1 MYCQPFFVDTYIF
14 INQNILL
21 NMKDRLKD
29 IKIENFVWLVYIF
42 IIILSYYANYKEK
55 NFILYND
62 EKSKREYQNLLILI
76 FSILLI
82 IYFYFAYSSYED
94 IKELK
99 YYDTIKKKNLTYASF
114 IGSFLILI
122 SGIIFWIIA
131 ILDEEIDVELAFN

>member
-1 MYCQPFFVDTYIF
+1 
-14 INQNILL
+14 
-21 NMKDRLKD
+21 MKDRLKD

-99 YYDTIKKKNLTYASF
+99 YYDTTKKKNLTYASF

>member
-1 MYCQPFFVDTYIF
+1 
-14 INQNILL
+14 
-21 NMKDRLKD
+21 MKDRLKD

-99 YYDTIKKKNLTYASF
+99 YYDTNKKKNLTYASF

>member
-1 MYCQPFFVDTYIF
+1 M
-14 INQNILL
+14 N
-21 NMKDRLKD
+21 DRLKD
-29 IKIENFVWLVYIF
+29 IKVENFVWLIYIF
-42 IIILSYYANYKEK
+42 IIFLSYYANYKET

-62 EKSKREYQNLLILI
+62 NKSKREYQNLLILI

-82 IYFYFAYSSYED
+82 VYLYLAYSSYED
-94 IKELK
+94 IKDLK
-99 YYDTIKKKNLTYASF
+99 SYDTDKKKYLTYASF

>member
-1 MYCQPFFVDTYIF
+1 
-14 INQNILL
+14 
-21 NMKDRLKD
+21 MKDRLKD

-62 EKSKREYQNLLILI
+62 EKSKREYQNLLVLI

-99 YYDTIKKKNLTYASF
+99 YYDTTKKKNLTYASF

>member
-1 MYCQPFFVDTYIF
+1 
-14 INQNILL
+14 
-21 NMKDRLKD
+21 MKDRLKD

-42 IIILSYYANYKEK
+42 IIILSYCANYKK

-82 IYFYFAYSSYED
+82 IYIYFAYSSYED

-99 YYDTIKKKNLTYASF
+99 YYNTYNDDFVESQNQNYKLKKNYKRIHRVPYILFYTLFNSITYF
-114 IGSFLILI
+114 
-122 SGIIFWIIA
+122 
-131 ILDEEIDVELAFN
+131 

>member
-1 MYCQPFFVDTYIF
+1 M
-14 INQNILL
+14 N
-21 NMKDRLKD
+21 DRLKD
-29 IKIENFVWLVYIF
+29 IKVENFVWLIYIF
-42 IIILSYYANYKEK
+42 IIFLSYCANYKET

-62 EKSKREYQNLLILI
+62 NKSKREYQNLLILI

-82 IYFYFAYSSYED
+82 VYLYFAYSSYED
-94 IKELK
+94 IKDLK
-99 YYDTIKKKNLTYASF
+99 SYDTDKKKYLTYASF

>member
-1 MYCQPFFVDTYIF
+1 M
-14 INQNILL
+14 N
-21 NMKDRLKD
+21 DRLKD
-29 IKIENFVWLVYIF
+29 IKVENFVWLIYIF
-42 IIILSYYANYKEK
+42 IIFLSYYANYKET

-62 EKSKREYQNLLILI
+62 NKSKREYQNLLILI

-82 IYFYFAYSSYED
+82 VYLYFAYSSYED
-94 IKELK
+94 IKDLK
-99 YYDTIKKKNLTYASF
+99 SYDTDKKKYLTYASF

>member
-1 MYCQPFFVDTYIF
+1 
-14 INQNILL
+14 
-21 NMKDRLKD
+21 MKDRLKD

-62 EKSKREYQNLLILI
+62 EKSKREYQNLLVLI

-99 YYDTIKKKNLTYASF
+99 NYDTTKKKNLTYASF

>member
-1 MYCQPFFVDTYIF
+1 M
-14 INQNILL
+14 N
-21 NMKDRLKD
+21 DRLKD
-29 IKIENFVWLVYIF
+29 IKVENFVWLIYFF
-42 IIILSYYANYKEK
+42 IIFLSYYANYKET

-62 EKSKREYQNLLILI
+62 NKSKREYQNLLILI

-82 IYFYFAYSSYED
+82 VYLYFAYSSYED
-94 IKELK
+94 IKDLK
-99 YYDTIKKKNLTYASF
+99 SYDTDKKKYLTYASF